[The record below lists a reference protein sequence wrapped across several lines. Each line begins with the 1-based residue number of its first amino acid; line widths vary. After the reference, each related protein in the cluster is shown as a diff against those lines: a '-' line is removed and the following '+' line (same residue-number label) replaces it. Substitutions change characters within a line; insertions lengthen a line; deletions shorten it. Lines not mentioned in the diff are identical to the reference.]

1 MSTAQEMKT
10 AEWWI
15 KQIEEN
21 KAPWQREWKEGHA
34 GGFLPFNLV
43 SGRTYRGY
51 NPMTLLAV
59 QEERGFQSNGWVTY
73 KQAAALGGQVRR
85 GEKATA
91 IHFYMPTTY
100 MKQQEDGSQLE
111 TEGAVKKMAFVF
123 NVDQIDGLPELEALV
138 PLSEAE
144 RHAECEQL
152 MSQSEAPIFFDG
164 GSRAYYRPSTDSIH
178 LPAREAFVS
187 QEALYSVAL
196 HEMGHSTGHKKRLDR
211 DLSGK
216 FGTEQYAFE
225 ELCAEISSCLMS
237 SRLGIAHNP
246 AQHVAYVQSWI
257 KLVKEDPRAIHKACA
272 QAERIF
278 DYLGV
283 VERQRSPM
291 QAKEQEQGMDQAQ
304 DPKRA
309 GGKSSSRPV
318 AAQSQVD
325 KDIDRLFQQVI
336 DQGRAYAAQNGV
348 TVEFD
353 VDGWWYAG
361 GPAVEPEGRGGFI
374 TKNDAYKHLGLTY
387 GLQIEP
393 VAQGRHEVSQSKQ
406 REEVQEVELSR

>member
-15 KQIEEN
+15 RQIEEN
-21 KAPWQREWKEGHA
+21 KAPWQREWKEGHP
-34 GGFLPFNLV
+34 GSFLPYNLV

-85 GEKATA
+85 GEKATP
-91 IHFYMPTTY
+91 INFYMPTTY
-100 MKQQEDGSQLE
+100 MKQQEDGSQQE
-111 TEGAVKKMAFVF
+111 TEGAIKKTAFVF
-123 NVDQIDGLPELEALV
+123 NVDQIDGLPELEAIQ

-144 RHAECEQL
+144 RHAECEHL

-164 GSRAYYRPSTDSIH
+164 GDRAFYRPSSDSIH

-187 QEALYSVAL
+187 QEAMYSTAL

-211 DLSGK
+211 DMAGK
-216 FGTEQYAFE
+216 FGTPQYAFE

-257 KLVKEDPRAIHKACA
+257 KLLKEDPRVVHKACA
-272 QAERIF
+272 QAERIC

-283 VERQRSPM
+283 VERQRTPM
-291 QAKEQEQGMDQAQ
+291 QVKEHEQE
-304 DPKRA
+304 RSE
-309 GGKSSSRPV
+309 GKSPLRPV

-325 KDIDRLFQQVI
+325 KDIDQLLQQMI
-336 DQGRAYAAQNGV
+336 DQGKAYAARHKV

-361 GPAVEPEGRGGFI
+361 GPRVEPEGRGGFL
-374 TKNDAYKHLGLTY
+374 TKNDAYKHLAMEFAQRDPSVQRAP
-387 GLQIEP
+387 LQEM
-393 VAQGRHEVSQSKQ
+393 EM
-406 REEVQEVELSR
+406 SR